1 VTGPVKAALIIALAV
16 VALIGLNVAMWR
28 RMKAAIAAGR
38 AAEAERARELP

>member
-1 VTGPVKAALIIALAV
+1 VSGGVKAALIIALAV

-38 AAEAERARELP
+38 AAQEREARDS